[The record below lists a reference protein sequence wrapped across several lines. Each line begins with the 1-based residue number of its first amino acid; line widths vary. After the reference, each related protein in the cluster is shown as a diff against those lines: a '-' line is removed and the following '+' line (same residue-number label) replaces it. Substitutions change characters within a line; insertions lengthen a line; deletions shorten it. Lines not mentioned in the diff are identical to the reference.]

1 MTGHAIQPS
10 PGPDTAPARRA
21 LVFFLFALGCFL
33 LPALFI
39 PARPVA
45 AVPPPLELTDQE
57 RRFIETHPEIRVVF
71 DPEFPPFEFLS
82 HNEFSGLSADL
93 LRAALKG
100 TGLAIIPTPAQD
112 WPALLEALKERRAD
126 MAAKI
131 VYTPERAKYLLFT
144 QPYISIPVVIIVSAK
159 NNAIQSLDDLAGR
172 RVAMVPGYGGD
183 RWFTEH
189 GPAGTTPVPV
199 ATVREAL
206 RKVAFGEVEAF
217 VGNQGVVSYLIEK
230 EGLPNLRLAGAIDQ
244 ESALRMA
251 VRDDWPE
258 LRSILD
264 KALGNLPNEGKQ
276 AIIHKWLPL
285 RQGAAP
291 PHWTVFVLT
300 GLFAA
305 TLAISVLFHLYS
317 RGLKRGIAEKTRE
330 LEAEFARRESAEKA
344 LRERDLHLRNVL
356 LNADA
361 VVFEIAPDGTV
372 VHIEGKALEK
382 IGLSPQKM
390 AGRPVSDFFGDNQM
404 VMDGLARTLS
414 GKPVN
419 YIAELEEQH
428 ASIMAAPVFGEH
440 GEITGIFGV
449 ATDMTSLALARKHL
463 AESEKRL
470 ALILDATNDG
480 FVDWDMATDI
490 AHLSPWLVDAY
501 GLSSNTITDVV
512 ETWLSRVHP
521 EDRQRALAHL
531 EAGLVHDDIIEDQ
544 YRLVT
549 PSGAVRW
556 ILDRGR
562 VVARNETGKALR
574 FVGTATDITD
584 RKESELRYQAL
595 FQAATD
601 AIMILENGRITD
613 CNPATSTLLGYTREE
628 LLGRTPQEFSPSR
641 QPDGRPSSELAA
653 HFLSQVATGNVVFEW
668 VHRRN
673 DGEPV
678 EVEASLTPLPSIN
691 GNMALALVRDITQ
704 RKKMQEALIHTEKM
718 ASLGRLAA
726 GMANEINNPLAIILH
741 SAQGTLRRLDPEL
754 PPNAEAAKRHNI
766 DLARVL
772 EYLAERR
779 ILTYLDGIR
788 EAGDRVAAIV
798 RGMLGFA
805 RVPESARENAD
816 INALVESSLL
826 LASSEYNSN
835 TRYDF
840 RRITIVKRLTPD
852 LPPVPCMPAQIK
864 QVILTLLRNA
874 AQVLTEAAIPMPSIT
889 LRTFTRDDQAVI
901 EVGDNGPG
909 IPAEVLP
916 RVFEPFFS
924 ARKTGGGAGLGL
936 SVASVIVTH
945 NHGGR
950 LTVSSEPDKGTVF
963 AIVLPLIPGQAASQA
978 AF

>member
-10 PGPDTAPARRA
+10 PGPDTASARRV

-33 LPALFI
+33 LPGPFV

-45 AVPPPLELTDQE
+45 ADPPPLELTDRE

-71 DPEFPPFEFLS
+71 DPEFPPFEF
-82 HNEFSGLSADL
+82 HFQNEFSGLSADL

-100 TGLAIIPTPAQD
+100 TGLTITPAPAQD
-112 WPALLEALKERRAD
+112 WPALLEVLKERRAD

-131 VYTPERAKYLLFT
+131 VYTPERAQYLLFT

-159 NNAIQSLDDLAGR
+159 NTAIRSLDDLAGR

-183 RWFTEH
+183 RWFTEN
-189 GPAGTTPVPV
+189 GPAGMTLVP
-199 ATVREAL
+199 ATTVREAL
-206 RKVAFGEVEAF
+206 RHVAFGEVEAF
-217 VGNQGVVSYLIEK
+217 VGNQGVVSYLIDK
-230 EGLPNLRLAGAIDQ
+230 EGLPNLRLAGAIGQ

-264 KALGNLPNEGKQ
+264 KVLDNLPNKNKQ
-276 AIIHKWLPL
+276 VIIQKWLPL
-285 RQGAAP
+285 RQDVAP
-291 PHWTVFVLT
+291 PHWTIFVLI

-356 LNADA
+356 LNSDA

-372 VHIEGKALEK
+372 AHIEGKALER
-382 IGLSPQKM
+382 IGLSPREM
-390 AGRPVSDFFGDNQM
+390 AGRPVSDFFGNNRM
-404 VMDGLARTLS
+404 IMDGLAQTLS

-419 YIAELEEQH
+419 YIAELEKQH

-440 GEITGIFGV
+440 GEITGIYGV
-449 ATDMTSLALARKHL
+449 ATDVTSLALAQKRL
-463 AESEKRL
+463 AESEERL

-480 FVDWDMATDI
+480 FVDWDLAANI
-490 AHLSPWLVDAY
+490 AHLSPWLVDTY
-501 GLSSNTITDVV
+501 GLSSGTITDVI

-521 EDRQRALAHL
+521 EDRQRALACL
-531 EAGLVHDDIIEDQ
+531 EAGLWHDDIIEDQ

-562 VVARNETGKALR
+562 VVARDETGKALR

-613 CNPATSTLLGYTREE
+613 CNPATSTLLGYAREE
-628 LLGRTPQEFSPSR
+628 LLGRTPQDLSPVR

-653 HFLSQVATGNVVFEW
+653 RKLSQAAKGNLVFEW

-678 EVEASLTPLPSIN
+678 EVEVSLAPLPSIN
-691 GNMALALVRDITQ
+691 SNVALALVRDVTQ
-704 RKKMQEALIHTEKM
+704 RKKM
-718 ASLGRLAA
+718 
-726 GMANEINNPLAIILH
+726 
-741 SAQGTLRRLDPEL
+741 
-754 PPNAEAAKRHNI
+754 
-766 DLARVL
+766 
-772 EYLAERR
+772 
-779 ILTYLDGIR
+779 
-788 EAGDRVAAIV
+788 
-798 RGMLGFA
+798 
-805 RVPESARENAD
+805 
-816 INALVESSLL
+816 
-826 LASSEYNSN
+826 
-835 TRYDF
+835 
-840 RRITIVKRLTPD
+840 
-852 LPPVPCMPAQIK
+852 
-864 QVILTLLRNA
+864 
-874 AQVLTEAAIPMPSIT
+874 
-889 LRTFTRDDQAVI
+889 
-901 EVGDNGPG
+901 
-909 IPAEVLP
+909 
-916 RVFEPFFS
+916 
-924 ARKTGGGAGLGL
+924 
-936 SVASVIVTH
+936 
-945 NHGGR
+945 
-950 LTVSSEPDKGTVF
+950 
-963 AIVLPLIPGQAASQA
+963 
-978 AF
+978 